1 MFDSS
6 SSCCRIAPRSTR
18 KSRFATTSR
27 FLNSMEYCVLRRF
40 FLHGRGCDHP
50 HCCAHLVP
58 LPTRETRRAGREL
71 PDRNR
76 SGCNRHHH
84 REWRALS
91 GRAGC
96 LVHLLRQEPP
106 RREYR
111 LGNFR
116 ASLRAYSLP
125 EEKIDVD
132 GLNTSITQGIA
143 PTLIFIR
150 MFGLLNL
157 PSGLLRS
164 SGIASASRPGSTRVV
179 LGQCTITSTGLGP
192 LDATEMPNSEKPDD
206 RDLGS
211 NSNSTEN
218 TSMV

>member
-1 MFDSS
+1 
-6 SSCCRIAPRSTR
+6 
-18 KSRFATTSR
+18 
-27 FLNSMEYCVLRRF
+27 
-40 FLHGRGCDHP
+40 
-50 HCCAHLVP
+50 
-58 LPTRETRRAGREL
+58 
-71 PDRNR
+71 
-76 SGCNRHHH
+76 
-84 REWRALS
+84 
-91 GRAGC
+91 
-96 LVHLLRQEPP
+96 
-106 RREYR
+106 
-111 LGNFR
+111 
-116 ASLRAYSLP
+116 
-125 EEKIDVD
+125 VD

>member
-1 MFDSS
+1 
-6 SSCCRIAPRSTR
+6 
-18 KSRFATTSR
+18 
-27 FLNSMEYCVLRRF
+27 MEYCVIRRF
-40 FLHGRGCDHP
+40 FLHERGCDHP

-58 LPTRETRRAGREL
+58 LPTRETRGAGREL

-84 REWRALS
+84 REWRTLS
-91 GRAGC
+91 GCAGC

-111 LGNFR
+111 LGDFR

-125 EEKIDVD
+125 EEKIGVD

-150 MFGLLNL
+150 MFGLLNS

-179 LGQCTITSTGLGP
+179 LGRSAIISTGLGP
-192 LDATEMPNSEKPDD
+192 LDATEVPKSEKPDD
-206 RDLGS
+206 GDLGS
-211 NSNSTEN
+211 NPNSMEN
-218 TSMV
+218 TSSV